1 MNRELNEETSFI
13 DFHINL
19 NLFNSENES
28 YKYKS
33 YGIIPFVF
41 IFLYL
46 LLLNQPLNFK
56 FEKNENNLVQPNLN
70 NETLRLL
77 SNKKKQKIV
86 LNEEEKFMK
95 ELLINTS
102 KIGYEGKWNSNL
114 TYIGNSFSGL
124 FFMDISLSNNLVSFK
139 SRAIEGNYVDN
150 WNLIYSNQ
158 EIYNL
163 SLKIINNFTFNII
176 GDFRSSNN
184 IGMVFDL
191 YKRIRSCKTSLNITI
206 KNITKIYGRI
216 YSLECNNL
224 DIYFE
229 VGKPKE
235 YAEYKIVNTYCFI
248 VIILCIFSLLS
259 SFWLIHLFKS
269 SPEIYRDTFSL
280 PTLLYNL
287 IWNIFGFVIHIK
299 ISVENFL
306 YLFQFLMIA
315 LSFFLNIILCDF
327 RLLHL
332 IWRDRYLKIINN
344 SRISDNFKKKLPFI
358 QLTIYFISFSALF
371 RINELIFNPKY
382 IMLCVLMTW
391 MPQIIYN
398 SVYNINSFAPS
409 FYIFFLSV
417 NRLFIP
423 CYFRGYQN
431 NFYLIS
437 PNYKV
442 VIKSSI
448 IMILMILLMYSQKIF
463 GTRWFLPLFK
473 NTKEG
478 KYLDEKDLNE
488 LISKR
493 NNKEKIIECVI
504 CLKDINVDKLNE
516 SLSTVLNDFNILDK
530 KNKGNDYWDDYGFF
544 WKPFYFS
551 KRKINYNNK
560 PYFLSSCNHLFHSEC
575 IDNWLNVKRECP
587 VCRSNIYIE

>member
-56 FEKNENNLVQPNLN
+56 FEKTESNLVQPNLN

-77 SNKKKQKIV
+77 SNKKKQKIE
-86 LNEEEKFMK
+86 LNEEEKFIK

-102 KIGYEGKWNSNL
+102 KIGYEGKWNSNI

-163 SLKIINNFTFNII
+163 SLKII
-176 GDFRSSNN
+176 
-184 IGMVFDL
+184 
-191 YKRIRSCKTSLNITI
+191 I

-259 SFWLIHLFKS
+259 SIWLIHLFKS

-306 YLFQFLMIA
+306 YLFQFLLIA

-332 IWRDRYLKIINN
+332 IWRDRYLKIIND

-358 QLTIYFISFSALF
+358 QLAIYFISFSVLF
-371 RINELIFNPKY
+371 RINDLIFNPKY

-391 MPQIIYN
+391 LPQIIYN
-398 SVYNINSFAPS
+398 SIYNINSFAPS

-423 CYFRGYQN
+423 CYFRGYQY

-473 NTKEG
+473 NTNEG

-493 NNKEKIIECVI
+493 NNKENIIECVI

-530 KNKGNDYWDDYGFF
+530 KNKGNDYWDDYGIF

-551 KRKINYNNK
+551 HR
-560 PYFLSSCNHLFHSEC
+560 
-575 IDNWLNVKRECP
+575 
-587 VCRSNIYIE
+587 

>member
-1 MNRELNEETSFI
+1 MNRELNEETSLI

-56 FEKNENNLVQPNLN
+56 FEKTENNLIQPNLN

-77 SNKKKQKIV
+77 SNKKKQKIE

-102 KIGYEGKWNSNL
+102 KIGYEGKWYSNI
-114 TYIGNSFSGL
+114 TNIGNSFSGL
-124 FFMDISLSNNLVSFK
+124 FFMDISLSNNLVSFR

-191 YKRIRSCKTSLNITI
+191 YKRIRSCTTSLNITI

-229 VGKPKE
+229 VGKLKE

-287 IWNIFGFVIHIK
+287 LWNIFGFVIHIK

-332 IWRDRYLKIINN
+332 IWRDRYLKIIND

-358 QLTIYFISFSALF
+358 QLTIYFISFSVLF
-371 RINELIFNPKY
+371 RINELIFNPNY
-382 IMLCVLMTW
+382 IILCVLMTW
-391 MPQIIYN
+391 LPQIIYN
-398 SVYNINSFAPS
+398 SIYNINSFAPS

-423 CYFRGYQN
+423 CYFRGYQY

-473 NTKEG
+473 NTNEG
-478 KYLDEKDLNE
+478 KYIDEKDLNE

-493 NNKEKIIECVI
+493 NNKENIIECVI

>member
-56 FEKNENNLVQPNLN
+56 FEKTENNLIQPNLN

-77 SNKKKQKIV
+77 SNKKKQKIE

-102 KIGYEGKWNSNL
+102 KIGYEGKWYSNI
-114 TYIGNSFSGL
+114 TNIGNSFSGL
-124 FFMDISLSNNLVSFK
+124 FFMDISLSNNLVSFR

-191 YKRIRSCKTSLNITI
+191 YKRIRSCTTSLNITI

-229 VGKPKE
+229 VGKLKE

-287 IWNIFGFVIHIK
+287 LWNIFGFVIHIK

-332 IWRDRYLKIINN
+332 IWRDRYLKIIND

-358 QLTIYFISFSALF
+358 QLTIYFISFSVLF
-371 RINELIFNPKY
+371 RINELIFNPNY
-382 IMLCVLMTW
+382 IILCVLMTW
-391 MPQIIYN
+391 LPQIIYN
-398 SVYNINSFAPS
+398 SIYNINSFAPS

-423 CYFRGYQN
+423 CYFRGYQY

-473 NTKEG
+473 NTNEG
-478 KYLDEKDLNE
+478 KYIDEKDLNE

-493 NNKEKIIECVI
+493 NNKENIIECVI